1 MGRRDTSFEF
11 EVREEERSVQV
22 GFPNAADGAEPQD
35 PDPLV
40 IDLMPLDAF
49 PNAYR
54 FEVNHEKGSVIGSKL
69 VTRMPACVTGVCEGG
84 LAWGDRAEQLPTITR
99 LDVSVLVP
107 RDLGDGDAA
116 GEFGIACVKSLLKI
130 RGIKVLKLCVQ
141 SGAFKRLVEERT
153 NGDTVEG
160 LEGRFEYI
168 AWNVHNT
175 LMVKPHE

>member
-69 VTRMPACVTGVCEGG
+69 VTRMPAVREMALGKMNKGSAVRLLEALGG
-84 LAWGDRAEQLPTITR
+84 TR
-99 LDVSVLVP
+99 H
-107 RDLGDGDAA
+107 
-116 GEFGIACVKSLLKI
+116 
-130 RGIKVLKLCVQ
+130 
-141 SGAFKRLVEERT
+141 
-153 NGDTVEG
+153 
-160 LEGRFEYI
+160 
-168 AWNVHNT
+168 WNISR
-175 LMVKPHE
+175 PSA